1 MDASA
6 ASSGPPVGVRYVMV
20 ARLSRDGI
28 ESFVR
33 YEEIVLPLLTEHG
46 GHLEQRL
53 RSPDGLREVHVL
65 WFPSPEAFEEYRS
78 DYRRTAHK
86 HLLDDSGATTEV
98 FEVSI

>member
-6 ASSGPPVGVRYVMV
+6 SSGPQAGARYVMV
-20 ARLSRDGI
+20 ARLSPGGI
-28 ESFVR
+28 ESFLR
-33 YEEIVLPLLTEHG
+33 YEEIVLPLLAEHG

-53 RSPDGLREVHVL
+53 RSRDGLREVHVL